1 MTVTPT
7 RPNVRIA
14 AAAVALDAVCI
25 LLFCAVGRRNHG
37 EGVTVAGI
45 AETAWPFLVGMIVG
59 WLTSRGWRAP
69 TALRPTGVW
78 VWADTIAVGMGIRLG
93 IGAGIAWSFILVA
106 TGATGL
112 LLLGWRALARAIR

>member
-59 WLTSRGWRAP
+59 WLSSRGWRAP
-69 TALRPTGVW
+69 TTIAPTGVL
-78 VWADTIAVGMGIRLG
+78 VWLSTVVVGMGLRAG
-93 IGAGIAWSFILVA
+93 IGAGTALSFILVA